1 VTEGGTVN
9 ARVGDGERG
18 ATSVEYGLI
27 ASLVAVLIV
36 MGVMALGTAATDN
49 LCRPIEELRAVGQ
62 DVEGCD

>member
-9 ARVGDGERG
+9 ARVGRGECG

-27 ASLVAVLIV
+27 ASLIAVLIV
-36 MGVMALGTAATDN
+36 MGVMALGAATTDN